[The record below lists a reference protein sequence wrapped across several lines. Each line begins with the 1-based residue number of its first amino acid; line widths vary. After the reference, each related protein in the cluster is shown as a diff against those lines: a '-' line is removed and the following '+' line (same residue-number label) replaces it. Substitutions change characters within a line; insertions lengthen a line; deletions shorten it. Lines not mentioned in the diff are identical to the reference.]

1 MIGTTSVAAT
11 ISRMSTTPQRVPY
24 SVAAREL
31 LRNTLLDAACHELQS
46 RHWAD
51 ITMADIAVA
60 AGVSRQTL
68 YNEFGSK
75 DGLAEALSAHETERY
90 LSELATVLESYS
102 DDPVAG
108 TRAAVAHTLRTGADD
123 PLLKAILSSAR
134 GPSDLLPL
142 LTTRAEPLLE
152 SSRKLLTGYLTGN
165 WPHLSTRDV
174 ALVADSAIR
183 LTVSHLVLP
192 LAPIERTADDIAT
205 LVARALPPEFSDELP
220 ADRAL

>member
-1 MIGTTSVAAT
+1 MPAREALLATARHVVVAGDWE
-11 ISRMSTTPQRVPY
+11 RMPLGEL
-24 SVAAREL
+24 AAR
-31 LRNTLLDAACHELQS
+31 
-46 RHWAD
+46 
-51 ITMADIAVA
+51 

-75 DGLAEALSAHETERY
+75 DGLAQALSADETEIF
-90 LSELATVLESYS
+90 LAGIENVLEGYP

-108 TRAAVAHTLRTGADD
+108 ARAAVEYTLRTGADD

-152 SSRKLLTGYLTGN
+152 SSRKLLTGYLTGH
-165 WPHLSTRDV
+165 WPHLPSRDV
-174 ALVADSAIR
+174 NLVAESIIR

-192 LAPIERTADDIAT
+192 LAPIERTADDLAT
-205 LVARALPPEFSDELP
+205 LVARALPPEFS
-220 ADRAL
+220 ADRPSEER

>member
-1 MIGTTSVAAT
+1 MPS
-11 ISRMSTTPQRVPY
+11 
-24 SVAAREL
+24 ARES
-31 LRNTLLDAACHELQS
+31 LLDAARRVVVAGDWERMPLAELAG
-46 RHWAD
+46 R
-51 ITMADIAVA
+51 

-68 YNEFGSK
+68 YKEFGSK
-75 DGLAEALSAHETERY
+75 DGLAQALSAYETEIF
-90 LSELATVLESYS
+90 LAELATVLESYPN
-102 DDPVAG
+102 DPVAG

-152 SSRKLLTGYLTGN
+152 SSRKLLTGYLTGH

-174 ALVADSAIR
+174 ALVADAAIR

-205 LVARALPPEFSDELP
+205 LVARALPPEFS
-220 ADRAL
+220 ADQPR